1 MNPKDYIQQCLVT
14 EARDMSPVLERLQ
27 NIGTVR
33 LLHAMIGLCTETGEF
48 QDSLKKHIFY
58 GKEID
63 KVNLKEELGDL
74 CWYISIALDELGL
87 TYEEIM
93 QTNIDKLRARYGEK
107 FTENAAINRDLDNEV
122 KVLSG
127 E

>member
-1 MNPKDYIQQCLVT
+1 MNPNDYIKECLVT

-27 NIGTVR
+27 NVGTVR

-63 KVNLKEELGDL
+63 KVNLKEEMGDL
-74 CWYISIALDELGL
+74 CWYIAIALDELGL
-87 TYEEIM
+87 SFEEIM
-93 QTNIDKLRARYGEK
+93 QTNIDKLKARYGEK
-107 FTENAAINRDLDNEV
+107 FTEQAALNRNLDNEN
-122 KVLSG
+122 KVLTG